1 MIWGFAECTATIIA
15 ASIPMLRPLISRDNA
30 ATLRLEDMPSLRFGR
45 DETKPAVVDLESPAV
60 EEDPEPLRP
69 RTISTLQHDDRSDKS
84 ILGRTNRAA
93 AAAPVSVAE
102 PPSAYHRDRQYEAEA
117 TTTYELRDLKR
128 SLGPGR

>member
-45 DETKPAVVDLESPAV
+45 DETKPVVVDLESPAT
-60 EEDPEPLRP
+60 EDPEPLRP

-84 ILGRTNRAA
+84 ILGRMNRAGTE
-93 AAAPVSVAE
+93 APVSVTE
-102 PPSAYHRDRQYEAEA
+102 PPSAYHRDREYEGDA
-117 TTTYELRDLKR
+117 TTYELHDLKH
-128 SLGPGR
+128 SLGQGR